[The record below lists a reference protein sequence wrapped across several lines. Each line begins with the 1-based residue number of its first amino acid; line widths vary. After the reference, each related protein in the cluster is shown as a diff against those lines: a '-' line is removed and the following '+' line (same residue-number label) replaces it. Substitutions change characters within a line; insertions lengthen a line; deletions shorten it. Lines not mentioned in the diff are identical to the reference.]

1 MKKNLVVLFF
11 TIVAG
16 ATLNAQCCNV
26 VSSNGVSVVTSN
38 GICAVTS
45 SGLSGD
51 CGGST
56 KVIFIDTDKDGV
68 EDSKDDCP
76 NTYGNLKGCPDTDS
90 DGIADKDDACP
101 TIAGLSKFNGCADTD
116 GDGVTDKE
124 DACPN
129 IAGLLEFY
137 GCPDTDKDGV
147 PDPLDK
153 CPTIAGL
160 TTLSGCPDTDNDNV
174 ADIDD
179 ICPEIPGLVENKGCP
194 AVEKNE
200 LKLLDQ
206 ALKGIK
212 FESGKDV
219 ILKVSNPILDN
230 VVKVL
235 TDKPMYKLSIEGHTD
250 SQGDDIKNMD
260 LSEKRAAAVLK
271 YLTDKGID
279 TSRLTSQGFAE
290 LNQLVITKL

>member
-1 MKKNLVVLFF
+1 MIASIIKELVKAIKLRFF
-11 TIVAG
+11 
-16 ATLNAQCCNV
+16 
-26 VSSNGVSVVTSN
+26 S
-38 GICAVTS
+38 
-45 SGLSGD
+45 LSQN
-51 CGGST
+51 
-56 KVIFIDTDKDGV
+56 IDILHN
-68 EDSKDDCP
+68 S
-76 NTYGNLKGCPDTDS
+76 
-90 DGIADKDDACP
+90 
-101 TIAGLSKFNGCADTD
+101 LS
-116 GDGVTDKE
+116 
-124 DACPN
+124 
-129 IAGLLEFY
+129 LLEFY

-279 TSRLTSQGFAE
+279 TSRLTPQGFGETKPIGDNETVAGRAE
-290 LNQLVITKL
+290 NRRVELIVKF